1 MTSKRAA
8 GDDTTSS
15 MEGVPVFE
23 ASDAGSLGPSA
34 PQEPVQIGQKVADKY
49 RVDRVLGS
57 SGMGIVYLAEHE
69 EIGQWVAIKFLL
81 EAAKNPQAFA
91 RFKREARVM
100 AKIKN
105 KHAVRIV
112 DVGQLDE
119 DTPYIVMEYLEGR
132 DLSTVMKSNG
142 PMPIPMACDVAMQ
155 VAEALA
161 SAHAAGVVHR
171 DLKPSNIF
179 LTPLADGSQH
189 VTVIDFGVAKLRS
202 GSEDGQD
209 QGKKEEVT
217 HTSMLIGSPR
227 YMSPEQVSASR
238 NVDHRAD
245 VWALGVIFQE
255 MLTGQ
260 RVFKGE
266 GIGLLL
272 AAIAAQPAPPI
283 QSLLP
288 AIPSSIAELMHYTLQ
303 KDPASRTPNVAEFVA
318 PLASFVADG
327 ESRLGRI
334 RSILGDGSPASIST
348 SGARPVMPFGQSG
361 SWGTANPV
369 GIVVPGSTPSLTDVS
384 AGATGSVAAL
394 SSVPP
399 ARKSPVALILVSLL
413 LLAGAGAAAVVLLR
427 TPSGADAVPS
437 TKPSVSAAALP
448 APSAPAASGSLEVRP
463 AAASATVVAQ
473 PPPKSTRPVFG
484 GPAPPKPSTP
494 VPVKPV
500 TPTDTKKPNHDPFDD
515 PR

>member
-1 MTSKRAA
+1 
-8 GDDTTSS
+8 
-15 MEGVPVFE
+15 
-23 ASDAGSLGPSA
+23 
-34 PQEPVQIGQKVADKY
+34 VQIGQKVADKY
-49 RVDRVLGS
+49 RIERVLGS

-112 DVGQLDE
+112 DVGQLNE

-132 DLSTVMKSNG
+132 DLSTIMKANG
-142 PMPIPMACDVAMQ
+142 PMPITMACDVAMQ

-179 LTPLADGSQH
+179 LSPLPDGSQH

-202 GSEDGQD
+202 DREDN
-209 QGKKEEVT
+209 KEEVT

-260 RVFKGE
+260 RVFHGD
-266 GIGLLL
+266 GIGMLL
-272 AAIAAQPAPPI
+272 AAIAAQPPTPI
-283 QSLLP
+283 QQLLP
-288 AIPSSIAELMHYTLQ
+288 AIPADIAELMFYTLQ
-303 KDPASRTPNVAEFVA
+303 KDPAARTPNIAEFAARVA
-318 PLASFVADG
+318 QFVPDG
-327 ESRLGRI
+327 EARLGRV
-334 RSILGDGSPASIST
+334 RGILGDVPPESIST
-348 SGARPVMPFGQSG
+348 SGARKVMPFGQSG
-361 SWGTANPV
+361 SFAAHSSGAFSVPQSSPSLLEASGTGAAEKGVAPTPAPTSRRPI
-369 GIVVPGSTPSLTDVS
+369 GAIVVAV
-384 AGATGSVAAL
+384 
-394 SSVPP
+394 
-399 ARKSPVALILVSLL
+399 LL
-413 LLAGAGAAAVVLLR
+413 LIGGAAGVFVFLRKPTDRPVVAPAN
-427 TPSGADAVPS
+427 TVA
-437 TKPSVSAAALP
+437 SAAGSAAVL
-448 APSAPAASGSLEVRP
+448 AQPSAPAATPAAETALELGDT
-463 AAASATVVAQ
+463 AASATAAPSV
-473 PPPKSTRPVFG
+473 PKPVRQAS
-484 GPAPPKPSTP
+484 GPAL
-494 VPVKPV
+494 PVKPAV
-500 TPTDTKKPNHDPFDD
+500 APSAKPTADTKKPARDPFDD

>member
-8 GDDTTSS
+8 GEDTTSS
-15 MEGVPVFE
+15 MGVPVFE
-23 ASDAGSLGPSA
+23 ASDVGGLGPSG

-49 RVDRVLGS
+49 RIDRVLGS

-112 DVGQLDE
+112 DVGQLNE

-179 LTPLADGSQH
+179 LSPLADGSQH

-202 GSEDGQD
+202 GSEDGKED
-209 QGKKEEVT
+209 GKKEEVT

-245 VWALGVIFQE
+245 VWALGVILQE

-288 AIPSSIAELMHYTLQ
+288 AIPGSIAELMHYTLQ
-303 KDPASRTPNVAEFVA
+303 KDPSARTPNVAEFAA

-348 SGARPVMPFGQSG
+348 SGARRVMPLGQSG
-361 SWGTANPV
+361 SWPTASSA
-369 GIVVPGSTPSLTDVS
+369 GLVVPGSTPSLSDVS
-384 AGATGSVAAL
+384 AGSTASLAAV
-394 SSVPP
+394 SPTP
-399 ARKSPVALILVSLL
+399 QARRAPVALMLLLLL
-413 LLAGAGAAAVVLLR
+413 LLAGAGVAAVVVLR
-427 TPSGADAVPS
+427 TPSGAEVVPS
-437 TKPSVSAAALP
+437 TKPSVSAVVLP
-448 APSAPAASGSLEVRP
+448 ALSAPAASGALEFRET
-463 AAASATVVAQ
+463 AASATGVA
-473 PPPKSTRPVFG
+473 PPLPKSTRPVVG
-484 GPAPPKPSTP
+484 GALPPKPSAAPTP
-494 VPVKPV
+494 KPV
-500 TPTDTKKPNHDPFDD
+500 TTADTKKPNHDPFDD